1 MKRLRTETEG
11 RDSTAFASYTAGNGI
26 ATLSAIWQ
34 YSLYRRAFS
43 KRRRSYLISIS
54 CYGTT
59 LHHRGKVRV
68 KASDHALILK
78 ICLRSFIRGK
88 IVDRSGLP
96 SRCVE
101 REEVAARRFW
111 LYAKFRPKVI
121 RSYIE
126 SFAAGSRLEWKV
138 VTHGGMEQDA

>member
-1 MKRLRTETEG
+1 M
-11 RDSTAFASYTAGNGI
+11 
-26 ATLSAIWQ
+26 
-34 YSLYRRAFS
+34 
-43 KRRRSYLISIS
+43 
-54 CYGTT
+54 
-59 LHHRGKVRV
+59 

-121 RSYIE
+121 RSYVE